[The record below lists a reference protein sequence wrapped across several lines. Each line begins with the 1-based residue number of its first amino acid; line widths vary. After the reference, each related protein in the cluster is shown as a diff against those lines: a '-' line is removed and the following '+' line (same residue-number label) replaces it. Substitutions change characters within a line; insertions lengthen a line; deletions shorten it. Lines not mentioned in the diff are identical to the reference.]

1 MKSPFVR
8 ELKPDEIATAIF
20 LVSTKEVRQK
30 RTGEPYLS
38 LVLSDRTG
46 EIDCKMWDNVADVLE
61 TFERDD
67 FVKVKGLMQLYNNR
81 PQFTIHKLRRVE
93 EHEVDP
99 RDFFPAS
106 LQEPDAMWA
115 ELRSTVSAVRND
127 NIRRLLDSFL
137 DDPDIAARY
146 RVAPA
151 AKTIHHA
158 FRSGLLEHV
167 VSLLKLA
174 KLVGP
179 HYAALHNGAID
190 MDLLIAGIV
199 LHDIGKIYELS
210 YERGF
215 GYSPEGQLIGHI
227 ALAIRMLGD
236 KLRAFPDFP
245 ETLRNLIE
253 HMVLSHHGQLE
264 FGSPKVPIFPE
275 ALLLH
280 YLDDMDS
287 KMECMRVQIE
297 RDPQAEGYF
306 SAYSSALGR
315 VSLRKAR
322 YLDSNRPANAEQ
334 ESDRSADADAGSNSE
349 FINSTANHKPGLF
362 PESNIPVDLSATT
375 NHPVPGTSFHT
386 AAVPTPASNS
396 STSFTGRSL
405 AQAPP
410 NFKPAPA
417 ENSVFGAKL
426 QQALND
432 ERK

>member
-20 LVSTKEVRQK
+20 LVSTKEIRQK

-93 EHEVDP
+93 EHEIDP

-106 LQEPDAMWA
+106 LQDPDVMWA
-115 ELRSTVSAVRND
+115 ELRSTVSAVRSD
-127 NIRRLLDSFL
+127 HIRRLLDSFL

-179 HYAALHNGAID
+179 HYAALHNGAVD
-190 MDLLIAGIV
+190 MDLLIAGVV

-227 ALAIRMLGD
+227 ALAIRMIGD

-245 ETLRNLIE
+245 PTLQNLIE
-253 HMVLSHHGQLE
+253 HMVLSHHGELE

-287 KMECMRVQIE
+287 KMECMRAQIE
-297 RDPQAEGYF
+297 RDPQADGYF

-322 YLDSNRPANAEQ
+322 YLDSAQSTNAETRARDW
-334 ESDRSADADAGSNSE
+334 ELISN
-349 FINSTANHKPGLF
+349 TANHKPGLF
-362 PESNIPVDLSATT
+362 PESNIPVDHSATT
-375 NHPVPGTSFHT
+375 HTVPGSSFHT
-386 AAVPTPASNS
+386 AAVSTPASNS
-396 STSFTGRSL
+396 STSVTGRSNP
-405 AQAPP
+405 QGPP
-410 NFKPAPA
+410 NSKPAPA
-417 ENSVFGAKL
+417 ANSVFGAKL